1 MFHIFYFSLINN
13 MSRYEKF
20 IVYPGPEYKKY
31 SSAIQ
36 RSDVTMGNPFY
47 LIKYTNT
54 YHLDNCRYVVK
65 INTMGGKA
73 PLLNWRIDVD
83 LKYIQL
89 YWSKGLHMGRMEN
102 NKHVMI
108 IRPKY
113 RVIFRCIARLIQ
125 LKKRAQVRVKTRQSF
140 RVSGLFKR
148 HVFAPA
154 SMRVFAYI

>member
-1 MFHIFYFSLINN
+1 MFHIFYFTPRYK
-13 MSRYEKF
+13 MSRYDKF
-20 IVYPGPEYKKY
+20 IVYPGPEYEKH
-31 SSAIQ
+31 SIAIQ
-36 RSDVTMGNPFY
+36 RSDVTMGKHFY
-47 LIKYTNT
+47 LINQFSDARFYV
-54 YHLDNCRYVVK
+54 DNCRYVVK
-65 INTMGGKA
+65 RKTRSGKA
-73 PLLNWRIDVD
+73 PLLKWRIDVD

-89 YWSKGLHMGRMEN
+89 YWSKGLSRLEN

-140 RVSGLFKR
+140 RVSGMFKR
-148 HVFAPA
+148 HIFAPA